1 MASLLVHTCCAPCAT
16 YTIDYWRKQGQEVSS
31 YWFNPNV
38 HPLSEHDLRL
48 QTLIHFMR
56 TLDLPLIVSPDYRME
71 DYFRAVVGHEALYDR
86 CVHCYRLRLLEAATT
101 ARAHGF
107 DAFTTTL
114 LISPYQ
120 KQDLLLQTGM
130 EIQERVG
137 VRFLYADLRSGFAES
152 RRMSRELNLYRQKYC
167 GCLYSEVERF
177 SRPHPS
183 PTIKK

>member
-16 YTIDYWRKQGQEVSS
+16 YTVDHWRKQGHEISG
-31 YWFNPNV
+31 YWFNPNI

-48 QTLIHFMR
+48 QTLMDFMR

-71 DYFRAVVGHEALYDR
+71 DYFRAVVGHEDR
-86 CVHCYRLRLLEAATT
+86 DNRCIHCYQLRLFQAATSAK
-101 ARAHGF
+101 ARGF

-120 KQDLLLQTGM
+120 KHDLLLQTGLEM
-130 EIQERVG
+130 QERVR
-137 VRFLYADLRSGFAES
+137 VRFLYTDLRSGFAES
-152 RRMSRELNLYRQKYC
+152 RRLARELNLYRQKYC

-177 SRPHPS
+177 ARPHPS
-183 PTIKK
+183 PTIKQ